1 MYLLIT
7 GQGVCVAHDLELP
20 LQLLAGL
27 LLGVGAFA
35 EGELG
40 GSALL
45 LQLILQLHN
54 TAGTRSRQH

>member
-1 MYLLIT
+1 
-7 GQGVCVAHDLELP
+7 
-20 LQLLAGL
+20 LAGL